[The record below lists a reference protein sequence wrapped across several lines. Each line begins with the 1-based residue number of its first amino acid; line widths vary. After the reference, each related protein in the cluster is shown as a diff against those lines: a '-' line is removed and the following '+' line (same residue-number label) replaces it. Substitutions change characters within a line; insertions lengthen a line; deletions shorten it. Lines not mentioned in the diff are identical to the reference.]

1 MNGVRFRTAVLFL
14 SLLSAAAARYRL
26 LVLHTN
32 DMHSRFDQVDR
43 SNGECVGSFRPC
55 YGGFARLKTAVDRER
70 RRTTDAGPVDGAL
83 FLNAGDTFQGTVYY
97 SFLKWRAVERMVR
110 TLGIDVMSLGN
121 HEFDDGVED
130 IAHFIRNINVPV
142 VASNLDLTYEPS
154 LVNEPNLMKSKVLV
168 VNGRKIGIIGYLT
181 PETEV
186 LSQVGNVKILP
197 EVPSVT
203 AEAKRLK
210 NDGVDILIAL
220 GHSGFEMDKQIAR
233 DVEDIDLV
241 IGGHSNTFLYTGK
254 PPDIEIPVGSYPF
267 WVEQPK
273 TNRKVP
279 VVQAY
284 TATKYLGELW
294 LEFDK
299 DGEVVKCHGNPILL
313 DSRIEQDLEVLNE
326 VQIIKRAVDNKTQ
339 GVIGSTSVFLEGVN
353 EYCRFRECNL
363 GNFIMDSFID
373 YNVRKNIKSFDLAKY
388 WTDAPISMM
397 QAGGIRRNINNIS
410 RRGNITFGDLLSTLP
425 FQNDVG
431 KITTKGSDIWAA
443 FEHSVQR
450 YSTTVANGEFLQVSG
465 KRIKLII
472 LITLTH
478 VWYHPTGLKVVI
490 DLGRPAG
497 ERVKSIHA
505 RCGNCVVPV
514 YEKLDL
520 NANYT
525 IIMSRYLSDGGD
537 GFLFKKLGKYQSF
550 VFRTRV
556 FIKSAT
562 TDLNIMEEEI
572 HARSPIW
579 QEVGGQRIVLLNMGE
594 LNKTLTTSS
603 GRQRVSTPL
612 SNLTLL
618 LLTVA
623 VTLCFT
629 DQLVIIY

>member
-1 MNGVRFRTAVLFL
+1 M
-14 SLLSAAAARYRL
+14 
-26 LVLHTN
+26 
-32 DMHSRFDQVDR
+32 
-43 SNGECVGSFRPC
+43 
-55 YGGFARLKTAVDRER
+55 
-70 RRTTDAGPVDGAL
+70 
-83 FLNAGDTFQGTVYY
+83 FQ
-97 SFLKWRAVERMVR
+97 
-110 TLGIDVMSLGN
+110 SLGN

-130 IAHFIRNINVPV
+130 IAQFIRKINVPI
-142 VASNLDLTYEPS
+142 VASNLNLTYEPS
-154 LVNEPNLMKSKVLV
+154 LANEPNLMKSKVLV

-186 LSQVGNVKILP
+186 LSQTGNIKILP
-197 EVPSVT
+197 EIPSVT

-254 PPDIEIPVGSYPF
+254 PPDNEIPDGSYPF

-326 VQIIKRAVDNKTQ
+326 VQIIKKAVDYKTQ
-339 GVIGSTSVFLEGVN
+339 EVIGSTSVLLEGVN

-363 GNFIMDSFID
+363 GSFIMDSFVD
-373 YNVRKNIKSFDLAKY
+373 YNVRKNIKSFDLDKY

-397 QAGGIRRNINNIS
+397 QAGGIRKNINSIN

-443 FEHSVQR
+443 FEHSVRR
-450 YSTTVANGEFLQVSG
+450 YSTTVAYGEFLQVS
-465 KRIKLII
+465 
-472 LITLTH
+472 
-478 VWYHPTGLKVVI
+478 GLKVVI
-490 DLGRPAG
+490 DLGRPGG
-497 ERVKSIHA
+497 ERVQSIHA

-537 GFLFKKLGKYQSF
+537 GFSFKKLGKYQSF
-550 VFRTRV
+550 
-556 FIKSAT
+556 AT
-562 TDLNIMEEEI
+562 TDLTIMEEEI

-579 QEVGGQRIVLLNMGE
+579 QEAGGQRIVLLNTGE

-618 LLTVA
+618 LLTIA
-623 VTLCFT
+623 ITTCFT

>member
-1 MNGVRFRTAVLFL
+1 MHGFRFRTAVLFL

-43 SNGECVGSFRPC
+43 SIGECVGSFRPC

-210 NDGVDILIAL
+210 SDGVDILIAL

-326 VQIIKRAVDNKTQ
+326 VQIMKRAVDNKTQ
-339 GVIGSTSVFLEGVN
+339 EVIGSTSVFLEGVN

-363 GNFIMDSFID
+363 GSFIMDSFVD

-388 WTDAPISMM
+388 WTDAPISIM
-397 QAGGIRRNINNIS
+397 QAGGIRRNINNIN

-450 YSTTVANGEFLQVSG
+450 YSTTVANGEFLQVSVG
-465 KRIKLII
+465 QCDRFVII
-472 LITLTH
+472 LRSH
-478 VWYHPTGLKVVI
+478 SDDFFVI
-490 DLGRPAG
+490 
-497 ERVKSIHA
+497 K
-505 RCGNCVVPV
+505 
-514 YEKLDL
+514 
-520 NANYT
+520 
-525 IIMSRYLSDGGD
+525 
-537 GFLFKKLGKYQSF
+537 
-550 VFRTRV
+550 
-556 FIKSAT
+556 
-562 TDLNIMEEEI
+562 
-572 HARSPIW
+572 
-579 QEVGGQRIVLLNMGE
+579 
-594 LNKTLTTSS
+594 
-603 GRQRVSTPL
+603 
-612 SNLTLL
+612 
-618 LLTVA
+618 
-623 VTLCFT
+623 
-629 DQLVIIY
+629 